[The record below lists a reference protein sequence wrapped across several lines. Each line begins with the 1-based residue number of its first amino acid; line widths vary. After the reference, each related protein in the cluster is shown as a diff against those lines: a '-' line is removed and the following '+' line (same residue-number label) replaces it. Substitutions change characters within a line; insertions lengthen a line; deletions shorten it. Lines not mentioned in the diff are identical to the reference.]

1 MKKSKLLQFLDPDA
15 ENLEEDK
22 RSGYEVNEYPDIEKF
37 LEKYLDDGFVVKN
50 MTETDD
56 GYSFYLEKE
65 L

>member
-1 MKKSKLLQFLDPDA
+1 MKKCKLLQFFEPDA
-15 ENLEEDK
+15 ENLEENK